1 MRGQKERKK
10 KGIILNSIPR
20 QTIRQR
26 WDFFSLPSSPK
37 FHVSWSA
44 DFIPTQC
51 HFSVEDDP
59 LWHWKGIYLFV
70 ILSSSLSSFH
80 KSTSAVT
87 VALPISDVASLT
99 CQNHADTLKMNSRWS
114 LFPTPGWLGVGFN
127 LSGHHVFLLILSRR
141 RERFLVIVP
150 CHSCDQELLTGDKL
164 GKSWLTPCGDSDP
177 IVAPIVSLEKSKK
190 LGWLGLDFLWINW
203 AQEMTYFFNIP
214 WGKQVVTSEKSVS

>member
-1 MRGQKERKK
+1 MILCGVKKEY
-10 KGIILNSIPR
+10 ICHP
-20 QTIRQR
+20 
-26 WDFFSLPSSPK
+26 FFLSVLFSHVYLCSRCGFAHIWCGLFDLPEPCW
-37 FHVSWSA
+37 H
-44 DFIPTQC
+44 T
-51 HFSVEDDP
+51 EDEQQ
-59 LWHWKGIYLFV
+59 V
-70 ILSSSLSSFH
+70 
-80 KSTSAVT
+80 VT
-87 VALPISDVASLT
+87 P
-99 CQNHADTLKMNSRWS
+99 
-114 LFPTPGWLGVGFN
+114 FPTPGWLGVGFN
-127 LSGHHVFLLILSRR
+127 LSGHPVFLLILSRR